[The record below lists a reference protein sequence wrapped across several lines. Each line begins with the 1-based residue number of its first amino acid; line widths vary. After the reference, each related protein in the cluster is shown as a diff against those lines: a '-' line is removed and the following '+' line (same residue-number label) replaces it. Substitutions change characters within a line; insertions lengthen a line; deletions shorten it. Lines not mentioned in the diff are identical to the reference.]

1 MSSTRAHTNNQ
12 PQGTSTLQSIANLL
26 SYVLHPV
33 FMPLLITFVMYKLAP
48 ASFAGYT
55 QKQIGLWFAS
65 IGFTMVFFPLFT
77 MLLLKG
83 LGFLKSFK
91 MESTKDRI
99 VPLMATMIFYF
110 WASHVFNNIPS
121 PNLIK
126 ILLMGCFWGT
136 IVLFML
142 NIFVKVSLH
151 TSAAGGAVAML
162 LIMMPGNFTNMLL
175 PLGMALV
182 VSALIGKVRLL
193 CKAHTPAEV
202 WLGFITGIIV
212 QLAAYAYMR

>member
-1 MSSTRAHTNNQ
+1 MRNTQVNSNKPVQSSK
-12 PQGTSTLQSIANLL
+12 TLQTIANIL
-26 SYVLHPV
+26 SYLLHPV
-33 FMPLLITFVMYKLAP
+33 FMPLVITFVMYKLAP
-48 ASFAGYT
+48 ASFVGYN
-55 QKQIGLWFAS
+55 QKQIGQWFAS

-91 MESTKDRI
+91 MENTKDRI
-99 VPLMATMIFYF
+99 IPLMATMIFYF

-151 TSAAGGAVAML
+151 TAAAGGAVAMIL
-162 LIMMPGNFTNMLL
+162 VMMPGNFSAMLV
-175 PLGMALV
+175 PFCIALV
-182 VSALIGKVRLL
+182 LAALIGKVRLL

-202 WLGFITGIIV
+202 WLGFITGILV